1 MLMTSIQCCAYNI
14 TRLRPVDFYTERRN
28 TRCEDTWEDRG
39 IGSRGLTCCGLTCRG
54 LTCRGHGGGGGAPGA
69 SAPCA
74 PEGSH
79 SPVPDSTPCSCH
91 QQGDQAPGSQPVG
104 VPLAVRPGG
113 PGVLVPQGPWPE
125 PSHPWRQTLRARRPV
140 HAGRGGAQG
149 WGSQAGTPTNGS

>member
-1 MLMTSIQCCAYNI
+1 MRRHVGRSWHWEPRAHLLWAHLP
-14 TRLRPVDFYTERRN
+14 RAHLPRAHLLRAHLLQAHLPRAHLPRARE
-28 TRCEDTWEDRG
+28 W
-39 IGSRGLTCCGLTCRG
+39 
-54 LTCRGHGGGGGAPGA
+54 GGRAPGA

-91 QQGDQAPGSQPVG
+91 QQGDQVPGSQPVG